1 MARRENLTKKKMIN
15 AIIGS
20 GGIISVIANRA
31 GCKYHTVFDKI
42 EKYPELRDYIEKE
55 KEKVLD
61 VAESALI
68 QKIKNGDNTA
78 ILFYLKTQGKKRG
91 YIERMEQNIE
101 INKVPELKLNIN
113 EGK

>member
-20 GGIISVIANRA
+20 GGIISVIAQRA
-31 GCKYHTVFDKI
+31 GCKYCTVFDKI

-61 VAESALI
+61 VAESELI
-68 QKIKNGDNTA
+68 KKIKTGDNTA
-78 ILFYLKTQGKKRG
+78 MLFYLKTKGKHRG
-91 YIERMEQNIE
+91 YVERTEQQVE
-101 INKVPELKLNIN
+101 VKEMPPLKINM
-113 EGK
+113 GK